1 LLKAIAMVSDCIFC
15 KIIQGAIKS
24 TIIAQNEYV
33 IAIQDIMPKAPF
45 HYLIMPKKHI
55 ISLATITEADQ
66 EYITQV
72 MFMARDLAQNVPN
85 KAFNLIANN
94 GSEAG
99 QSVFHLH
106 FHFLAGKDLYKNG
119 LTL

>member
-1 LLKAIAMVSDCIFC
+1 MVSDCIFC
-15 KIIQGAIKS
+15 KIIQGVIKS
-24 TIIAQNEYV
+24 TIIAENEHV
-33 IAIQDIMPKAPF
+33 IAIQDIAPKAPF

-55 ISLATITEADQ
+55 ISLATLTNADQ
-66 EYITQV
+66 EYVTQV
-72 MFMARDLAQNVPN
+72 MLMARDLAQNVPN

-94 GSEAG
+94 GKEVG

-106 FHFLAGKDLYKNG
+106 FHFLAGKDLYQNG